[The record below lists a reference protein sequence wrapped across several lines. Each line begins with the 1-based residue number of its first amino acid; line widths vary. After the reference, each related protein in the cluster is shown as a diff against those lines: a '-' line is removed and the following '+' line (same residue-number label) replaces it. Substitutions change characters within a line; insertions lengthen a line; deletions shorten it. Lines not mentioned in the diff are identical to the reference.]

1 MMRIKLRREPS
12 FAYIALTLSLMTIAA
27 RSTNNMVTTTVGPLS
42 KYLLG
47 FSNTL
52 VGVITAVMFAT
63 TFIAT
68 SYINPSLNSSVRS
81 KAFILSNLTV
91 LLLLPLFF
99 FVSSV
104 TIWII
109 SALIGLAFGLVMP
122 NLITAASLV
131 NDRKTAERLLALYST
146 SLSISLILGPAYESF
161 VLSKFPYNYVF
172 LAFLP
177 IAALAFA
184 LSWTVKFPDTKREV
198 KGSRALRNKGFLS
211 SVLAITTY
219 NVPFAAI
226 TAFLTI
232 LAVDRFHVPGDLAYS
247 TYIPFFTMSFLT
259 RLYMTIRPFN
269 SLRMPM
275 FISILIT
282 VLTLAGTLF
291 SPTYAVFLLVMALLG
306 IPHGSV
312 FPMSTIMI
320 QRATSKEERNAVNS
334 YFLAYNNFLFIAVPT
349 VVGYLSEFIGLS
361 LTFGLLSIPVVLTSM
376 VFFVKFWN
384 DDILTGK
391 LPQS

>member
-1 MMRIKLRREPS
+1 MMQIKLRRAS
-12 FAYIALTLSLMTIAA
+12 FAYTALTLSLMTIAA

-68 SYINPSLNSSVRS
+68 SYVNPSLNSSLRRKV
-81 KAFILSNLTV
+81 FILSNLAI
-91 LLLLPLFF
+91 LLLLPTYFF
-99 FVSSV
+99 ATSL
-104 TIWII
+104 TIWVI

-131 NDRKTAERLLALYST
+131 NDRRTAERLLALYST
-146 SLSISLILGPAYESF
+146 SLSVSLILGPAYESF
-161 VLSKFPYNYVF
+161 ILSRFSYNYVF

-177 IAALAFA
+177 VSAVAFA
-184 LSWTVKFPDTKREV
+184 LAWTVKFPDTKKEV
-198 KGSRALRNKGFLS
+198 RGSRALKNKGFIS

-269 SLRMPM
+269 SLRIPM
-275 FISILIT
+275 LISILIT
-282 VLTLAGTLF
+282 VFTLAGTLL
-291 SPTYAVFLLVMALLG
+291 SPTYGVFLLVMALLG

-334 YFLAYNNFLFIAVPT
+334 YFLAYNNFLFIAVPS
-349 VVGYLSEFIGLS
+349 VVGYLSQFIGLS
-361 LTFGLLSIPVVLTSM
+361 LTFGLLSVPVVITS
-376 VFFVKFWN
+376 VFFFLRFWN
-384 DDILTGK
+384 DDILTG
-391 LPQS
+391 QIRSS